1 MLALIVLAPLAGA
14 AVNGLLHATGLWRRI
29 AGRDI
34 SPGAVAAVA
43 CASVL
48 VSALLS
54 TRLFLDL
61 LARDAAGGAP
71 ATQELFAW
79 IVSGSLGVSF
89 GFLFDSLSAVMALVV
104 TWVGFLI
111 HVYSVGYMRGDRCFA
126 RYFAYLNLF
135 VFFMLVLVL
144 GDNFLMMFVGWEGV
158 GLASYLLIGFW
169 HGDSFRA
176 HAGRKAF
183 VVNRVGDLGFILG
196 IFFVFATFG
205 SLDYLEVFSMLADP
219 GFASGVPAATATA
232 MALLLFAGAVGKSAQ
247 FPLHVWLPDAMA
259 GPTAVSALIH
269 AATMVTAGVYMMS
282 RCAAIFSLSPETMNV
297 VLAVAAFTA
306 FFAATIAVAQNDI
319 KKVLAYST
327 VSQLGYMFMAAGVG
341 AYAFAVFH
349 LVTHAFFKALLFLG
363 AGSVI
368 HAAAGEQ
375 DIRKMG
381 GLRGVMPVTA
391 ATFLLGALAISGFP
405 LLSGFFSKDEILSAL
420 YHGGRG
426 FFWTAGVVTAGL
438 TAFYMTRLYVL
449 VFEGRTRMDH
459 ATRSRVHESPPS
471 MTVPLAV
478 LAVLSV
484 FGGFLNVPG
493 FMGETFG
500 FLRAELLGEF
510 LSSSLPAHGP
520 EIAGT
525 PPTGFGHWTLAGFS
539 VLAAVAGVAA
549 GAVAYSRGPGGAAV
563 SGKTAAALGRAA
575 SGKWYVDEM
584 YEAALCAPF
593 RRLSGFFSDFDRSLL
608 DGAVDG
614 LGSFV
619 ASASAR
625 LSALQTGFLR
635 HYAAAMV
642 GGALAVAALVFLFR
656 SAGF

>member
-14 AVNGLLHATGLWRRI
+14 AVNGLLHATGLWKRL
-29 AGRDI
+29 AGREI
-34 SPGAVAAVA
+34 RPGAVAAVA

-48 VSALLS
+48 LSALLS

-61 LARDAAGGAP
+61 LARDPAGSAP

-111 HVYSVGYMRGDRCFA
+111 HVYSVGYMRGDRCLA
-126 RYFAYLNLF
+126 RYFACLNLF

-176 HAGRKAF
+176 YAGRKAF

-196 IFFVFATFG
+196 IFLVFATFG
-205 SLDYLEVFSMLADP
+205 SLDYGEVFSMLADP
-219 GFASGVPAATATA
+219 GFASGVPAATAAA

-368 HAAAGEQ
+368 HAAGGEQ
-375 DIRKMG
+375 DIRRMG

-405 LLSGFFSKDEILSAL
+405 LFSGFFSKDEILSAL

-426 FFWTAGVVTAGL
+426 FFWTAAVVTAGL

-449 VFEGRTRMDH
+449 VFEGRPRMDH

-471 MTVPLAV
+471 MTVPLVV
-478 LAVLSV
+478 LAALSV
-484 FGGFLNVPG
+484 FGGFLNVPE
-493 FMGETFG
+493 FMGEAFG
-500 FLRAELLGEF
+500 FLRAGLLGEF
-510 LSSSLPAHGP
+510 LSSSLPPPGP
-520 EIAGT
+520 QIAGN
-525 PPTGFGHWTLAGFS
+525 PPIGFGHWTLAGFS
-539 VLAAVAGVAA
+539 VLAAAAGIAA
-549 GAVAYSRGPGGAAV
+549 GAAAYSRGPGGAGV
-563 SGKTAAALGRAA
+563 SGKAAAAIRRAA
-575 SGKWYVDEM
+575 SGKWYVDEV

-593 RRLSGFFSDFDRSLL
+593 RWFSGMFSDFDRSVL

-619 ASASAR
+619 AGVSAR
-625 LSALQTGFLR
+625 LGSLQTGFLR

-642 GGALAVAALVFLFR
+642 GGAAALAALVFLFR

>member
-14 AVNGLLHATGLWRRI
+14 AVNGLLHATGLWKRL
-29 AGRDI
+29 AGREI
-34 SPGAVAAVA
+34 RPGAVAAVA

-48 VSALLS
+48 LSALLS

-61 LARDAAGGAP
+61 LARDPAGSAP

-111 HVYSVGYMRGDRCFA
+111 HVYSVGYMRGDRCLA
-126 RYFAYLNLF
+126 RYFACLNLF

-176 HAGRKAF
+176 YAGRKAF

-196 IFFVFATFG
+196 IFLVFATFG
-205 SLDYLEVFSMLADP
+205 SLDYGEVFSMLADP
-219 GFASGVPAATATA
+219 GFASGVPAATAAA

-368 HAAAGEQ
+368 HAAGGEQ
-375 DIRKMG
+375 DIRRMG

-405 LLSGFFSKDEILSAL
+405 LFSGFFSKDEILSAL

-426 FFWTAGVVTAGL
+426 FFWTAAVVTAGL

-449 VFEGRTRMDH
+449 VFEGRPRMDH

-471 MTVPLAV
+471 MTVPLVV
-478 LAVLSV
+478 LAALSV
-484 FGGFLNVPG
+484 FGGFLNVPE
-493 FMGETFG
+493 FMGEAFG
-500 FLRAELLGEF
+500 FLRAGLLGEF
-510 LSSSLPAHGP
+510 LSSSLPPPGP
-520 EIAGT
+520 QIAGD
-525 PPTGFGHWTLAGFS
+525 PPIGFGHWTLAGFS
-539 VLAAVAGVAA
+539 VLAAAAGIAA
-549 GAVAYSRGPGGAAV
+549 GAAAYSRGPGGAGV
-563 SGKTAAALGRAA
+563 SGKAAAAVRRAA

-584 YEAALCAPF
+584 YEAVLCAPF
-593 RRLSGFFSDFDRSLL
+593 RWFSGMFSDFDRSVL

-619 ASASAR
+619 AGVSAR
-625 LSALQTGFLR
+625 LGSLQTGFLR

-642 GGALAVAALVFLFR
+642 GGAAVLAALVFLFR

>member
-14 AVNGLLHATGLWRRI
+14 AVNGLLHATGLWKRL
-29 AGRDI
+29 AGREI
-34 SPGAVAAVA
+34 RPGAVAAVA
-43 CASVL
+43 CVSVL

-61 LARDAAGGAP
+61 LAQDPAGGAP

-79 IVSGSLGVSF
+79 VASGSLGVSF

-205 SLDYLEVFSMLADP
+205 SLDYREVFSMLADP
-219 GFASGVPAATATA
+219 GFASGVPAATAAA

-282 RCAAIFSLSPETMNV
+282 RCAAIFSLSPGTMDV

-341 AYAFAVFH
+341 AYSFAVFH

-405 LLSGFFSKDEILSAL
+405 LFSGFFSKDEILSAL

-449 VFEGRTRMDH
+449 VFEGRPRMDH
-459 ATRSRVHESPPS
+459 ATRSRVRESPPS
-471 MTVPLAV
+471 MTVPLLV
-478 LAVLSV
+478 LAALSV
-484 FGGFLNVPG
+484 FGGFLNVPW

-500 FLRAELLGEF
+500 FLRAGLLGEF
-510 LSSSLPAHGP
+510 LSSSLPSPGP
-520 EIAGT
+520 QIAGN
-525 PPTGFGHWTLAGFS
+525 PPIGFGHWTLAGFS
-539 VLAAVAGVAA
+539 VLAAAAGIAA
-549 GAVAYSRGPGGAAV
+549 GAAAYSRGPGEAGV
-563 SGKTAAALGRAA
+563 SGKAAAAVRRAA
-575 SGKWYVDEM
+575 SGKWYVDEV
-584 YEAALCAPF
+584 YEAAFCAPF
-593 RRLSGFFSDFDRSLL
+593 RRFSGLFSDFDRSVV

-619 ASASAR
+619 GKVSAR
-625 LSALQTGFLR
+625 LGALQTGFLR

-642 GGALAVAALVFLFR
+642 GGAVAVAALVFLFR

>member
-14 AVNGLLHATGLWRRI
+14 AVNGLLHATGLWKRL
-29 AGRDI
+29 AGREI
-34 SPGAVAAVA
+34 RPGAVAAVS

-61 LARDAAGGAP
+61 LARDPAGGTP

-79 IVSGSLGVSF
+79 IVSGSLGVNF

-126 RYFAYLNLF
+126 RYFACLNLF

-176 HAGRKAF
+176 YAGRKAF

-205 SLDYLEVFSMLADP
+205 SLDYGEVFSMLADP
-219 GFASGVPAATATA
+219 GFASGVPAATVAA

-368 HAAAGEQ
+368 HAAGGEQ
-375 DIRKMG
+375 DVRKMG

-405 LLSGFFSKDEILSAL
+405 LFSGFFSKDEILSAL

-449 VFEGRTRMDH
+449 VFEGRPRMDH

-471 MTVPLAV
+471 MTVPLVV
-478 LAVLSV
+478 LAALSV
-484 FGGFLNVPG
+484 FGGFLNVPE
-493 FMGETFG
+493 FMGEAFG
-500 FLRAELLGEF
+500 FLRAGLLGEF
-510 LSSSLPAHGP
+510 LSSSLPSPGP
-520 EIAGT
+520 EIAGD
-525 PPTGFGHWTLAGFS
+525 PPIGFGHWTLAGFS
-539 VLAAVAGVAA
+539 VLAAAAGIAA
-549 GAVAYSRGPGGAAV
+549 GAAAYSRGPGGAGV
-563 SGKTAAALGRAA
+563 SGKAAAAVRRAA

-593 RRLSGFFSDFDRSLL
+593 RWFSGMFSDFDRSVV

-619 ASASAR
+619 AGVSAR
-625 LSALQTGFLR
+625 LGSLQTGFLR

-642 GGALAVAALVFLFR
+642 GGAAAVAALVFLFR